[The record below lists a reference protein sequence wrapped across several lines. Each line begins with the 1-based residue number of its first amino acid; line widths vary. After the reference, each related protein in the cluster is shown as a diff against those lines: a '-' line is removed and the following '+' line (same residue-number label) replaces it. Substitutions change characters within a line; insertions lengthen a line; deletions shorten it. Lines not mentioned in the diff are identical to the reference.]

1 MNNQSIT
8 TMPSASSSTDTTTT
22 AAAAT
27 PTTENETDKKKNSND
42 TQEYEYGDKKCSAQ
56 QEESD
61 TDSLDSYDPDED
73 ADWEVYCKEQEERDR
88 LMEEANPDLPQIR
101 EQARKNA
108 KYILSMKSGRNGK
121 ERSNNRESKTR
132 EGRPKINDK
141 KKKERQKKFTEY
153 DREEKEREKRRA
165 ARQRQQRVREIE
177 YEYRRAHLFNVRLIV
192 PNIIEDIEEEE
203 DNEDITIESSKTD
216 RGNMRASRPNKRPR
230 LEAHLDG

>member
-27 PTTENETDKKKNSND
+27 PTTENETDKKMNSND

-61 TDSLDSYDPDED
+61 TDSLDSFDPDED

-132 EGRPKINDK
+132 EGRPKIRSGRRNMIKRK
-141 KKKERQKKFTEY
+141 KSVKRSLQNMIERKKSVRRGVLRGSGSKGYER
-153 DREEKEREKRRA
+153 
-165 ARQRQQRVREIE
+165 
-177 YEYRRAHLFNVRLIV
+177 
-192 PNIIEDIEEEE
+192 
-203 DNEDITIESSKTD
+203 SSMSID
-216 RGNMRASRPNKRPR
+216 EHIFLMFVSLCPIS
-230 LEAHLDG
+230 